1 MAASS
6 TNEQPIIEIRDMH
19 KSFGKNHV
27 LRGFNLTLHRGENV
41 VVLGRS
47 GCGKSVLIKCIVGL
61 IPYDRGSLK
70 VFGKEVSEMSIRELD
85 EVRAKIG
92 FVFQSSALYDSM
104 TVGENL
110 AFPLQRTKKELSWG
124 EIKDRVFHYLEQVGL
139 PEKLNTM
146 PSELSGGQRK
156 RIGVARTII
165 TEPACLLYDEP
176 TTGLDPQT
184 TREISELILHLRD
197 NLKITGMVVTHDPYC
212 LKIVSDNVAYI
223 EDGVIA
229 FEGTLEEARRSNHEF
244 LQTFFSLD

>member
-1 MAASS
+1 MIQI
-6 TNEQPIIEIRDMH
+6 TDLY
-19 KSFGKNHV
+19 KSFGTIAPV
-27 LRGFNLTLHRGENV
+27 RGVNLSVERGTTTTIV
-41 VVLGRS
+41 GRS
-47 GCGKSVLIKCIVGL
+47 GTGKSVLLKSIVGL
-61 IPYDRGSLK
+61 IEPDHGSILVDNVEVVGAKPKLLEEIRRK
-70 VFGKEVSEMSIRELD
+70 VGY
-85 EVRAKIG
+85 
-92 FVFQSSALYDSM
+92 VFQSGALYDSM

>member
-1 MAASS
+1 MIQI
-6 TNEQPIIEIRDMH
+6 TDLY
-19 KSFGKNHV
+19 KSFGTIAPV
-27 LRGFNLTLHRGENV
+27 RGVNLSVERGTTTTIV
-41 VVLGRS
+41 GRS
-47 GCGKSVLIKCIVGL
+47 GTGKSVLLKSIVGL
-61 IPYDRGSLK
+61 IEPDDGSILVDNVEVVGAKPKLLEEIRRK
-70 VFGKEVSEMSIRELD
+70 VGY
-85 EVRAKIG
+85 
-92 FVFQSSALYDSM
+92 VFQSGALYDSM